1 VIHENKKLRS
11 FLVDAISLA
20 IIGVLYIVGA
30 FDFKKYPVVATLA
43 IMALVTFRLIWNIR
57 NYGKTKKEVYLG
69 WSLLYGFGI
78 IILIFIYVLE
88 RS

>member
-1 VIHENKKLRS
+1 MIHKNKNLRS
-11 FLVDAISLA
+11 FLVEAISLA
-20 IIGVLYIVGA
+20 IIGVLYVAGA
-30 FDFKKYPVVATLA
+30 FDFKKYPAVASLA

-78 IILIFIYVLE
+78 ILLLFIYVVE